1 MNQDNTLF
9 KHHLAQTSPFP
20 IGLEIKNASGI
31 HIFTTDGREF
41 IDMISGVGVSSL
53 GHGNTMVVKAIT
65 KQVEKH
71 LHVMVYGEFV
81 QEAQVKAAK
90 VLTSVLPDRLDTVYF
105 VNSGTEAN
113 EAALKLAKRAT
124 GRTKLIAFEG
134 AYHGSTH
141 GSLSVSGNETK
152 KAAYLPLLPDIEFI
166 KLNDTDGLERIDK
179 TVAGVI
185 LETVQGDAGI
195 RIPDR
200 AYMKALRKQCDKT
213 GAMLILDEIQCG
225 IGRTGKMF
233 AFEHFSIE
241 PDILTLGKALGA
253 GMPIGALVAPKSL
266 MALFTHDPMLGHITT
281 FGGHPVSCAAAA
293 AGLEFMVSKAIV
305 EKVQRKGNYI
315 KKRLSDLP
323 GVVEIRYIGLFFAIE
338 MESPERV
345 QAIVKQCMEFGL
357 LGFWFLSCPQAFRIA
372 PPLTINDTELR
383 QACDII
389 ELVIRETHLTVR

>member
-1 MNQDNTLF
+1 MNQNNTLF
-9 KHHLAQTSPFP
+9 QHGLAQTSPFP

-31 HIFTTDGREF
+31 YIYTTDGREF

-53 GHGNTMVVKAIT
+53 GHGNTMVIKAIK

-81 QEAQVKAAK
+81 QEAQVQAAK
-90 VLTSVLPDRLDTVYF
+90 FLTSVLPDSLDTVYF

-152 KAAYLPLLPDIEFI
+152 KAAYGPLLPEIEFI
-166 KLNDTDGLERIDK
+166 KLNDMEGLRQIDK

-185 LETVQGDAGI
+185 LETVQGDAGV
-195 RIPDR
+195 RIPDVV
-200 AYMKALRKQCDKT
+200 YMKALRKQCDRM

-233 AFEHFSIE
+233 AFEHFTIE

-253 GMPIGALVAPKSL
+253 GMPIGALAASKSV
-266 MALFTHDPMLGHITT
+266 MKLFTHDPMLGHITT

-293 AGLEFMVSKAIV
+293 AGLEYMVSKNIA
-305 EKVQRKGNYI
+305 EKVKRKGAYI
-315 KKRLSDLP
+315 NKRLKDLP
-323 GVVEIRYIGLFFAIE
+323 GVVEIRHIGLFFAIE
-338 MESPERV
+338 MESAERV
-345 QAIVKQCMEFGL
+345 QAIVEQCMQFGL
-357 LGFWFLSCPQAFRIA
+357 LGFWFLSCPHSFRIA

-389 ELVIRETHLTVR
+389 ELAIRETHLTVR